1 MTKNQTVE
9 LLKKQLP
16 GFYSVD
22 QVIDIING
30 IEEDG
35 QAQAY
40 NENQIEGLIQSIE
53 GKVERVV
60 QNMYSEDL
68 VDFDSADFSLCGK
81 EISLD
86 SVDADKD
93 KITETVSEAVRKV
106 LLDFFP
112 APKQLET
119 A

>member
-16 GFYSVD
+16 GYYSAD
-22 QVIDIING
+22 QVINLINE
-30 IEEDG
+30 IEDVS
-35 QAQAY
+35 QD
-40 NENQIEGLIQSIE
+40 LV
-53 GKVERVV
+53 VERALRD
-60 QNMYSEDL
+60 MYSDDL
-68 VDFDSADFSLCGK
+68 VDLESAEFSLSGN

-86 SVDADKD
+86 SVDANEDQIKERV
-93 KITETVSEAVRKV
+93 TEAVREA
-106 LLDFFP
+106 LLDYFP

>member
-16 GFYSVD
+16 CFYSVEQVINLINEIEDVNQDYNED
-22 QVIDIING
+22 QV
-30 IEEDG
+30 
-35 QAQAY
+35 
-40 NENQIEGLIQSIE
+40 ENLIQKIE
-53 GKVERVV
+53 DKVERAV
-60 QNMYSEDL
+60 QGMYSEDL
-68 VDFDSADFSLCGK
+68 VNFDSADFSLNGK
-81 EISLD
+81 EIELD
-86 SVDADKD
+86 SVDANKD
-93 KITETVSEAVRKV
+93 LISETVSEAVRAV

>member
-1 MTKNQTVE
+1 MTKMQTVE

-22 QVIDIING
+22 QVIDIIND
-30 IEEDG
+30 IEDVN
-35 QAQAY
+35 QAY
-40 NENQIEGLIQSIE
+40 SEDQVEKLIRSIE
-53 GKVERVV
+53 DKVERAV

-93 KITETVSEAVRKV
+93 KISETVSEAVRKV

-112 APKQLET
+112 APKET
-119 A
+119 VQ

>member
-16 GFYSVD
+16 GFYSAD
-22 QVIDIING
+22 QVIKLIND
-30 IEEDG
+30 IEEGD
-35 QAQAY
+35 QTY
-40 NENQIEGLIQSIE
+40 NEDQVENLIQRIE
-53 GKVERVV
+53 DKVERAV
-60 QNMYSEDL
+60 QGMYSEDL

-86 SVDADKD
+86 SVDANKD
-93 KITETVSEAVRKV
+93 QISETVSEAVRKV

>member
-16 GFYSVD
+16 GYYSAD
-22 QVIDIING
+22 QVINLINE
-30 IEEDG
+30 IED
-35 QAQAY
+35 
-40 NENQIEGLIQSIE
+40 ENQDLVVDKIEGLIE
-53 GKVERVV
+53 RVETKVERALRD
-60 QNMYSEDL
+60 MYSDDL
-68 VDFDSADFSLCGK
+68 VDLDSAEFSLSGN

-86 SVDADKD
+86 SVDANEDQIKERV
-93 KITETVSEAVRKV
+93 TEAVREA
-106 LLDFFP
+106 LLDYFP

>member
-16 GFYSVD
+16 GFYSAD
-22 QVIDIING
+22 QVIKLIND
-30 IEEDG
+30 IEEDD
-35 QAQAY
+35 QVY
-40 NENQIEGLIQSIE
+40 NEDQVVNLIQSIE
-53 GKVERVV
+53 DKVERAV
-60 QNMYSEDL
+60 QGMYSEDL

-86 SVDADKD
+86 SVDANKD
-93 KITETVSEAVRKV
+93 QISETVSEAVRKV

>member
-16 GFYSVD
+16 GFYSAD
-22 QVIDIING
+22 QVIKLINE
-30 IEEDG
+30 IEEGD
-35 QAQAY
+35 QTY
-40 NENQIEGLIQSIE
+40 NEDQVENLIQSIE
-53 GKVERVV
+53 DKVERAV
-60 QNMYSEDL
+60 QGMYSEDL
-68 VDFDSADFSLCGK
+68 LDFDSADFSLCGK

>member
-16 GFYSVD
+16 GFYSAD
-22 QVIDIING
+22 QVIKLINDI
-30 IEEDG
+30 EDVN
-35 QAQAY
+35 QAY
-40 NENQIEGLIQSIE
+40 NEDQVENLIQSIE
-53 GKVERVV
+53 DKVERAV
-60 QNMYSEDL
+60 QGMYSEDL

-86 SVDADKD
+86 SVDANKD
-93 KITETVSEAVRKV
+93 QISETVSEAVRKV

>member
-16 GFYSVD
+16 GFYSAD
-22 QVIDIING
+22 QVIKLIND
-30 IEEDG
+30 IEEGD
-35 QAQAY
+35 QVY
-40 NENQIEGLIQSIE
+40 NEDQVENLIQEIE
-53 GKVERVV
+53 DKVERAV
-60 QNMYSEDL
+60 QGMYSEDL
-68 VDFDSADFSLCGK
+68 LDFDSAHFSLYGK

-86 SVDADKD
+86 SVDANKD
-93 KITETVSEAVRKV
+93 QISETVSEAVRKV

>member
-9 LLKKQLP
+9 LLQKQLP
-16 GFYSVD
+16 GYYSVE
-22 QVIDIING
+22 QVISIING
-30 IEEDG
+30 IEEGDR
-35 QAQAY
+35 AY
-40 NENQIEGLIQSIE
+40 NEDQVENLIQRIE
-53 GKVERVV
+53 DKVERAV
-60 QNMYSEDL
+60 QGMYSEDL
-68 VDFDSADFSLCGK
+68 VDFDSADFSLNGK

-86 SVDADKD
+86 SVDANKD
-93 KITETVSEAVRKV
+93 LISETVSEAVRKV

>member
-16 GFYSVD
+16 GFYSAD
-22 QVIDIING
+22 QVIKLINDI
-30 IEEDG
+30 EDVN
-35 QAQAY
+35 QAY
-40 NENQIEGLIQSIE
+40 NEDQVENLIQSIE
-53 GKVERVV
+53 DKVERAVM
-60 QNMYSEDL
+60 NMYSEDL
-68 VDFDSADFSLCGK
+68 LDFDSADFSLCGK

-86 SVDADKD
+86 SVDADID
-93 KITETVSEAVRKV
+93 KICEAVSEAARKV

-112 APKQLET
+112 APKQFET

>member
-16 GFYSVD
+16 GFYSAD
-22 QVIDIING
+22 QVIKLIND

-68 VDFDSADFSLCGK
+68 VDTSTAEFSLSGN
-81 EISLD
+81 EIILD
-86 SVDADKD
+86 SVDANKD
-93 KITETVSEAVRKV
+93 EIAEAVSEAVREILV
-106 LLDFFP
+106 DFFP

>member
-1 MTKNQTVE
+1 MQTVE

-22 QVIDIING
+22 QVIDIIND
-30 IEEDG
+30 IEDVN
-35 QAQAY
+35 QAY
-40 NENQIEGLIQSIE
+40 SEDQVEKLIRSIE
-53 GKVERVV
+53 DKVERAV

-93 KITETVSEAVRKV
+93 KISETVSEAVRKV

-112 APKQLET
+112 APKET
-119 A
+119 VQ

>member
-16 GFYSVD
+16 GFYSAD
-22 QVIDIING
+22 QVIKLIND
-30 IEEDG
+30 IEESD
-35 QAQAY
+35 QAY
-40 NENQIEGLIQSIE
+40 NEDQVENLIQRIE
-53 GKVERVV
+53 DKVERAV
-60 QNMYSEDL
+60 QGMYSEDL

>member
-16 GFYSVD
+16 CFYSVE
-22 QVIDIING
+22 QVINLINDI
-30 IEEDG
+30 EDVN
-35 QAQAY
+35 QAY
-40 NENQIEGLIQSIE
+40 SEDQIEKLIQSIE

-68 VDFDSADFSLCGK
+68 VDTSTAEFSLSGN
-81 EISLD
+81 EIILD
-86 SVDADKD
+86 SVDANKD
-93 KITETVSEAVRKV
+93 EISETVSEAVREILV
-106 LLDFFP
+106 DFFP

>member
-16 GFYSVD
+16 GFYSAD
-22 QVIDIING
+22 QVIKLIND
-30 IEEDG
+30 IEEDD
-35 QAQAY
+35 QVY
-40 NENQIEGLIQSIE
+40 NEDQVENLIQKIE
-53 GKVERVV
+53 DKVERAV
-60 QNMYSEDL
+60 QGMYSEDL

>member
-22 QVIDIING
+22 QVINIING

-40 NENQIEGLIQSIE
+40 NENQIEGLIQRIE
-53 GKVERVV
+53 DKVERAV
-60 QNMYSEDL
+60 QGMYSEDL
-68 VDFDSADFSLCGK
+68 VDLDSADFSLNGK
-81 EISLD
+81 EIELD
-86 SVDADKD
+86 SVDANKD
-93 KITETVSEAVRKV
+93 LISETVSEAVRAV